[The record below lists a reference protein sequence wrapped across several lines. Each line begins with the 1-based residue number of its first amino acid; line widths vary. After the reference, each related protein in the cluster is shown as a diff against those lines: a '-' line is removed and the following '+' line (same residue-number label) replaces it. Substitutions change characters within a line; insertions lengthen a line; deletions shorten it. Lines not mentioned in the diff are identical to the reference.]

1 MASAAT
7 PKGPLNWL
15 RAEPELPQARTN
27 VGVVGP
33 VAPRA
38 GLVSRLPMSD
48 APTTPRSRMDVR
60 MEYSFRRRPLLLH
73 QLHCGQNGQDATPG
87 AASPQR
93 AFRRCVRGLT
103 PRPDR
108 LPNRAQPF
116 RLRRPA
122 RAPPPA
128 TRPRSPP

>member
-15 RAEPELPQARTN
+15 RADPELPQARTN

-38 GLVSRLPMSD
+38 GLVSRLPMND

-73 QLHCGQNGQDATPG
+73 RST
-87 AASPQR
+87 AAKT
-93 AFRRCVRGLT
+93 VMT
-103 PRPDR
+103 
-108 LPNRAQPF
+108 LPP
-116 RLRRPA
+116 
-122 RAPPPA
+122 APPPGNGFSGGA
-128 TRPRSPP
+128 PVVSRRVRI

>member
-15 RAEPELPQARTN
+15 RADPELPQARTN

-33 VAPRA
+33 VAPQA
-38 GLVSRLPMSD
+38 GLVSRLPKSD

-73 QLHCGQNGQDATPG
+73 QLDCGQNGHDATP
-87 AASPQR
+87 ASTSWQR
-93 AFRRCVRGLT
+93 VFGLCARGFT
-103 PRPDR
+103 PRPNR
-108 LPNRAQPF
+108 LPN
-116 RLRRPA
+116 
-122 RAPPPA
+122 
-128 TRPRSPP
+128 